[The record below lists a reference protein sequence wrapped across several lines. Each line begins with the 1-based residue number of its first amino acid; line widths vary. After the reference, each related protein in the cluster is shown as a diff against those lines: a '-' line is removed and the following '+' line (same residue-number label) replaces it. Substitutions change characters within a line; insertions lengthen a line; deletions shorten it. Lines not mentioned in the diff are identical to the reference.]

1 MRSLPSVFPFAL
13 VILGL
18 AGCSVK
24 APEPVASSYQMGE
37 RIALGNLAYT
47 VVERQWLPQV
57 GAGVD
62 ARVPQNRFFL
72 VRVSAVNKSGNAT
85 IIPAVSLVD
94 DAGETFPEVQNG
106 DGIPDFIG
114 SLREVAPAATTQ
126 GNLVFDVAPK
136 HYKLKLSD
144 EDGKSVALVDIP
156 LSFEADTPEVP
167 LSIDLN
173 HNDASKNAP
182 AKK

>member
-1 MRSLPSVFPFAL
+1 MRSLLFTLPFAL
-13 VILGL
+13 VILSL
-18 AGCSVK
+18 TGCSVK
-24 APEPVASSYQMGE
+24 EPEPVASSYQMGE
-37 RIALGNLAYT
+37 RIALGKLVYT

-57 GAGVD
+57 GTGVD

-72 VRVSAVNKSGNAT
+72 VRISAVNKSAGAT

-94 DAGETFPEVQNG
+94 DSAGTFPEVQNG

-136 HYKLKLSD
+136 HYKLKLTD

-156 LSFEADTPEVP
+156 LTFEADTPEVP
-167 LSIDLN
+167 LPIDLN
-173 HNDASKNAP
+173 HNEPPKKDA